1 MWKPLTPPLPIRL
14 SAHEPGANQPT
25 PDPSQ
30 EGNWPGGAAPLLG
43 GAGGGFRGAMRAQ
56 SSQGSLPGIMNTLLA
71 RRDMFRGTVAFATL
85 AFAQH
90 PLSVFGFDEPG
101 ADETVVPFLDA
112 QPKGKMLYWQDLTS
126 WITPND
132 QLYQVQHYGVPEIQ
146 PHQRPLE
153 IFGLVKKPRT
163 VALAG
168 INRRKSQTVNAT
180 LACSGN

>member
-56 SSQGSLPGIMNTLLA
+56 SSQGSLPGIMNTLLT

-101 ADETVVPFLDA
+101 ADDTIVPFLDA

-132 QLYQVQHYGVPEIQ
+132 QLYSVSHYGTPEVD
-146 PHQRPLE
+146 PGTWHLE
-153 IFGLVKKPRT
+153 ISGLGKEPKTLSFAPIKTR
-163 VALAG
+163 
-168 INRRKSQTVNAT
+168 RRKN
-180 LACSGN
+180 